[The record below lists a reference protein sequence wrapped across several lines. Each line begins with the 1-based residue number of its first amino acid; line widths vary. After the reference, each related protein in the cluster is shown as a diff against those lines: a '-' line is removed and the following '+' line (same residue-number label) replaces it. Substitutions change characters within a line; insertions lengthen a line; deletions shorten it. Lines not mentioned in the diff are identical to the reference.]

1 MKKIFAAVFGL
12 ACFCLLGN
20 SALAA
25 DANKENTVIKLETTM
40 GDIYIELDDEKAPK
54 TSANFKR
61 YVEEGF
67 YNGTI
72 FHRVIGNFMIQGGG
86 MNSLMEQK
94 ATHEEIENEAD
105 NGLKNYKYTV
115 AMARTNEPHS
125 ASSQF
130 FINVKNNDFLNHKGK
145 TMSGWG
151 YAVFGRV
158 VKGQDV
164 VHNIE
169 GVPTRDYMGHGD
181 VPAIPVV
188 IKSAT
193 VVAEESIQ

>member
-1 MKKIFAAVFGL
+1 M
-12 ACFCLLGN
+12 
-20 SALAA
+20 
-25 DANKENTVIKLETTM
+25 IKLETTM